1 MATAKKSSTEGV
13 STKAT
18 PEEKLVEV
26 FIPRTADGDA
36 AQYVG
41 INGHSTLVPKGKRV
55 KVSPAVAEVINNM
68 LEAENLAYQRQ
79 QELQDESKF

>member
-1 MATAKKSSTEGV
+1 MATKKKAPTEGV

-26 FIPRTADGDA
+26 FIPLTADGA
-36 AQYVG
+36 ASQYVA
-41 INGHSTLVPKGKRV
+41 INGYATLVPKGQRV

-68 LEAENLAYQRQ
+68 LDAENRAFQKRQ
-79 QELQDESKF
+79 ALQANSKF